1 MKIFKTFIPILMM
14 LVLWHSQAQENK
26 LYTLGEK
33 LVEMAKND
41 TTDQIAGVIAPEIDI
56 DKKAAILESIL
67 KIRATMRNFA
77 SVDNLNLFNVVEQGE
92 FTYILL
98 KNGKKFNILKTQ
110 TKDGFLIA
118 PIEMVR
124 SELSAR
130 LTNGANIYQRRCYA
144 CHGRDGKGGIGPNLT
159 DNYWK
164 YVSSEENLTEII
176 VDGKK
181 GTMMIA
187 YKNYLKPKEIDDIV
201 LYIKALH
208 GKKVK
213 SPKKPEGEEK
223 KIFLKLK

>member
-1 MKIFKTFIPILMM
+1 MM
-14 LVLWHSQAQENK
+14 LVLWHTQAQENK

-41 TTDQIAGVIAPEIDI
+41 TTDKIAEITAPELDI

-77 SVDNLNLFNVVEQGE
+77 NVDNLKLFNVIKQGE

-98 KNGKKFNILKTQ
+98 KNNKKFNILKTQ
-110 TKDGFLIA
+110 TKDGFLIE
-118 PIEMVR
+118 PIAMVR

-130 LTNGANIYQRRCYA
+130 LTNGASIYQRRCYA
-144 CHGRDGKGGIGPNLT
+144 CHGKDGKGGIGPNLT

-164 YVSSEENLTEII
+164 YVASEENLTELI

-187 YKNYLKPKEIDDIV
+187 YKNYLKPDEIKDIV

-208 GKKVK
+208 GKKIK
-213 SPKKPEGEEK
+213 FPKKPEGEK
-223 KIFLKLK
+223 KIIFLKLK